1 MKELEKNQRLALA
14 SSMRRVPYTIE
25 NEEKGTT
32 YDTIKWR
39 TSIIGWSFLFWFGFY
54 LKKSD

>member
-14 SSMRRVPYTIE
+14 SSMRRVPHTIE

-39 TSIIGWSFLFWFGFY
+39 TSGDHFCSCSVFI
-54 LKKSD
+54 